1 MRVLDYLI
9 IGGGII
15 GLGLAKA
22 LKTRYPDASVVLIEK
37 ERAVGMH
44 SSGRNS
50 GVLHAGFYYTAN
62 SLKARFTRE
71 GNAAMHV
78 FCEANGLKI
87 NRCGKV
93 VVAQNAE
100 ELAGLKELKRR
111 GDANGV
117 ALEWMSEEELWARF
131 PEAKTFQKA
140 LFSPTTSTV
149 NPKAVV
155 EALALHVKA
164 LGVEIR
170 TQCAYEARLGND
182 AVLTSQGPLFFKTL
196 INAAGL
202 YADTIAQEFGAGKA
216 YVIIPFKGIYLKD
229 AHNRMGLSTNIYPV
243 PNLANPFLGVHY
255 TLTAEGAAKIG
266 PTAIPALW
274 RENYQGIEN
283 FSLHELGQIAWYEAK
298 LFATNAFGFR
308 ALAVEEVRKYQKSYF
323 LGLATALTHERD
335 HNGFDAWSE
344 PGIRAQ
350 LLNTDTLELVQDFV
364 VERQGNTV
372 HVLNAVSPAFTCAF
386 SFTEWVIE
394 EYM

>member
-78 FCEANGLKI
+78 FCEANGLAI

-100 ELAGLKELKRR
+100 ELEGLKELKRR

-149 NPKAVV
+149 NPKEVV
-155 EALALHVKA
+155 KALALHVKA

-182 AVLTSQGPLFFKTL
+182 AILTSQGPLFFKTL

-202 YADTIAQEFGAGKA
+202 YRTPSPKSLAQARRMSSSPLRASISKTPTTAWGFQRTF
-216 YVIIPFKGIYLKD
+216 IPCPIWPI
-229 AHNRMGLSTNIYPV
+229 LS
-243 PNLANPFLGVHY
+243 
-255 TLTAEGAAKIG
+255 
-266 PTAIPALW
+266 
-274 RENYQGIEN
+274 
-283 FSLHELGQIAWYEAK
+283 
-298 LFATNAFGFR
+298 
-308 ALAVEEVRKYQKSYF
+308 
-323 LGLATALTHERD
+323 
-335 HNGFDAWSE
+335 
-344 PGIRAQ
+344 
-350 LLNTDTLELVQDFV
+350 
-364 VERQGNTV
+364 
-372 HVLNAVSPAFTCAF
+372 
-386 SFTEWVIE
+386 
-394 EYM
+394 